1 MLKKTFVVAALLSS
15 MNAFAG
21 LVVVGNPAMSELD
34 ASTVKKLYLGKAKS
48 LQIEAVDLED
58 GHPKKGEFHQAIT
71 QKTEAQLQAYWAKR
85 VFTGKGQPPKAV
97 GQESLAKNMVA
108 SSKNTIAYIDESL
121 VDSTVKVILKL

>member
-15 MNAFAG
+15 MNAFGG

>member
-1 MLKKTFVVAALLSS
+1 MFKKALVAAALLSS

-21 LVVVGNPAMSELD
+21 LVVVGNPSMNELD

-58 GHPKKGEFHQAIT
+58 GHPLKGTFHQVIT
-71 QKTEAQLQAYWAKR
+71 KKTEAQLQAYWAKR

-97 GQESLAKNMVA
+97 GQESLAKDMVA
-108 SSKNTIAYIDESL
+108 SSSNKIAYIDDSL
-121 VDSTVKVILKL
+121 VDSSVKVLLKL

>member
-1 MLKKTFVVAALLSS
+1 MLKKTLVAAALLSS

-21 LVVVGNPAMSELD
+21 LVVVGNPAMSGLD

-97 GQESLAKNMVA
+97 GQESLAKDMVA
-108 SSKNTIAYIDESL
+108 SSTNTIAYIDESL

>member
-1 MLKKTFVVAALLSS
+1 MLKKTLVAAALLSS

-97 GQESLAKNMVA
+97 GQESLAKDMVA
-108 SSKNTIAYIDESL
+108 SSTNTIAYIDESL

>member
-1 MLKKTFVVAALLSS
+1 MLKKTLVVAALLSS

-21 LVVVGNPAMSELD
+21 LVVIGNPSMGELD

-58 GHPKKGEFHQAIT
+58 GNPAKETFHQAIT

-97 GQESLAKNMVA
+97 AQESLAKDMVA
-108 SSKNTIAYIDESL
+108 SSSNTIAYIDESL
-121 VDSTVKVILKL
+121 VDSSVKVILKL

>member
-1 MLKKTFVVAALLSS
+1 M
-15 MNAFAG
+15 
-21 LVVVGNPAMSELD
+21 
-34 ASTVKKLYLGKAKS
+34 
-48 LQIEAVDLED
+48 ED

>member
-1 MLKKTFVVAALLSS
+1 MFKKALVAAALLSS

-21 LVVVGNPAMSELD
+21 LVVVGNPSMNELD

-58 GHPKKGEFHQAIT
+58 GHPLKGTFHQVIT
-71 QKTEAQLQAYWAKR
+71 KKTEAQLQAYWAKG

-97 GQESLAKNMVA
+97 GQESLAKDMVA
-108 SSKNTIAYIDESL
+108 SSSNKIAYIDDSL
-121 VDSTVKVILKL
+121 VDSSVKVLLKL

>member
-15 MNAFAG
+15 MNAFGG

-97 GQESLAKNMVA
+97 GQESLAKDMVA
-108 SSKNTIAYIDESL
+108 SSTNTIAYIDESL